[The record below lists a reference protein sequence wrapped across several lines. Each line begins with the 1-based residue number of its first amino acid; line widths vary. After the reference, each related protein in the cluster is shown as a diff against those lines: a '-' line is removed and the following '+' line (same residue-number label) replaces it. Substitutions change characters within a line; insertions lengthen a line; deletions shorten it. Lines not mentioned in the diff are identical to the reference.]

1 MFNKLFK
8 KKKSAFAKADD
19 NDTPDMSKSSFTGNE
34 TLSGI
39 SRFFAKLSMNS
50 KTRMSIYE
58 KLGKFIGNGV
68 PMTQALG
75 EIYLHLS
82 IDGKKPND
90 PRAQVVNQWR
100 RAVLNGQSFSKA
112 LEGWA
117 PANEISV
124 LEAGEISG
132 RFEKAAQDVIF
143 IYQSG
148 KRIKSALAGL
158 LYPAVLLATTVLY
171 LYIFG
176 NEVIPSFAAILPTD
190 QWTGTGQTLA
200 GLSDFVQ
207 NSLLTT
213 LIVLVVLLI
222 IILSTLGK
230 WTGKLR
236 IRVDGIPPWSIYRLV
251 MGSNFLISLSA
262 LMGAGISVPEALQI
276 IARNASPWYRERLMA
291 TRQEVLNG
299 ARNVGDA
306 LHRTGY
312 QFPNWEMIIDIR
324 SYAALAGFED
334 MLDKLAR
341 QWLDDAVVA
350 ISKQMD
356 VIRNVAIIVMG
367 VLFMWIAAGM
377 FDLQQQISDA
387 AKRG

>member
-1 MFNKLFK
+1 MFK
-8 KKKSAFAKADD
+8 KKKSGFAKISTVK
-19 NDTPDMSKSSFTGNE
+19 TPDISKKSSDGNEE

-39 SRFFAKLSMNS
+39 SLFFAKLAMNG
-50 KTRMSIYE
+50 KTRMGIYE

-82 IDGKKPND
+82 VDGKKPNN
-90 PRAQVVNQWR
+90 PRAQVVNQLR
-100 RAVLNGQSFSKA
+100 RAVLNGQSFSNA
-112 LEGWA
+112 LAGWA

-158 LYPAVLLATTVLY
+158 LYPLVLLSTTVLY
-171 LYIFG
+171 LHIFG
-176 NEVIPSFAAILPTD
+176 TQVIPSFAAILPPER
-190 QWTGTGQTLA
+190 WTGTGQTLA

-207 NSLLTT
+207 NHLLTT
-213 LIVLVVLLI
+213 LISLAILLI
-222 IILSTLGK
+222 IILSTFGI

-251 MGSNFLISLSA
+251 TGSNFLVSLGA
-262 LMGAGISVPEALQI
+262 LMGAGIPVPEALQI

-291 TRQEVLNG
+291 TRQEILNG
-299 ARNVGDA
+299 ARNIGDA

-312 QFPNWEMIIDIR
+312 QFPNGEMIIDIR

-356 VIRNVAIIVMG
+356 LIRNVAIIVMG